1 MKYIFITKP
10 KYFNIL
16 LSIFIT
22 IFICFL
28 LFNSEIISTIAKQN
42 VELYLYKLLPA
53 IFPFIFL
60 TNILIE
66 SGIAYN
72 LSYGLSKLVS
82 KLFNIPKTS
91 CPAIIMGML
100 LGYPNAATYLSTL
113 HLQGKIDSNTVSKLL
128 AYTSNAN
135 PAFILSTIGIG
146 FYTNIQIGIILI
158 ISHFLSA
165 IILGIVLRNVNINI
179 IQQNTKNSYTL
190 NKKTEGNIF
199 NTITTSI
206 FKSLKTLGIIF
217 CFTVI
222 FAIISSLI
230 CNILK
235 LGDIS
240 TSIITATFELTN
252 GMKAIAN
259 TSLSINS
266 KVILSSFFLSFG
278 SLMII
283 YQIYAVVHKCNISLF
298 KFILYKIFHGI
309 LSAITSYILLMVIV
323 VQDITI
329 PTFSSIQSV
338 LKYSLPELF
347 YILAIT
353 IIMLYICFK
362 KPKNIFCQKN
372 TSPVTETK
380 RSKDLTAF

>member
-1 MKYIFITKP
+1 MKLFILTKP

-16 LSIFIT
+16 LSFLIT

-28 LFNSEIISTIAKQN
+28 LFNSEIISITVKQN
-42 VELYLYKLLPA
+42 VETYLYNLLPA

-72 LSYGLSKLVS
+72 LSYGLSKIVA
-82 KLFNIPKTS
+82 KLFKIPKIS
-91 CPAIIMGML
+91 CPAIIMGLL

-113 HLQGKIDSNTVSKLL
+113 YSQGKINSKTVSKLL
-128 AYTSNAN
+128 AYTTNAN
-135 PAFILSTIGIG
+135 PAFIISTIGIG
-146 FYTNIQIGIILI
+146 FYANIQIGIILLL
-158 ISHFLSA
+158 SHFLSA
-165 IILGIVLRNVNINI
+165 IILGIYLRNVNINI
-179 IQQNTKNSYTL
+179 IQQKVQNSYTL
-190 NKKTEGNIF
+190 NKKIDSNIF
-199 NTITTSI
+199 NTITISI
-206 FKSLKTLGIIF
+206 FKTLKTLGIIF

-230 CNILK
+230 CNILD
-235 LGDIS
+235 LDNIT
-240 TSIITATFELTN
+240 TSIITAIFELTN
-252 GMKAIAN
+252 GMKTISHTNLAIN
-259 TSLSINS
+259 T

-309 LSAITSYILLMVIV
+309 LSAITSYILLMVIG

-329 PTFSSIQSV
+329 PTFSNIQSV
-338 LKYSLPELF
+338 LKYSLPEF
-347 YILAIT
+347 VYILAIT

-362 KPKNIFCQKN
+362 KQKKKLCQN
-372 TSPVTETK
+372 SP
-380 RSKDLTAF
+380 SLLTQKENGQEI

>member
-1 MKYIFITKP
+1 MKFFILTKP

-28 LFNSEIISTIAKQN
+28 LFNSNVISTTVKQN
-42 VELYLYKLLPA
+42 VELYLYNLLPA
-53 IFPFIFL
+53 VFPFIFI
-60 TNILIE
+60 TNVLIE

-72 LSYGLSKLVS
+72 LSYGLSKVVS
-82 KLFNIPKTS
+82 KLFKIPKST
-91 CPAIIMGML
+91 CPAIIMGLL
-100 LGYPNAATYLSTL
+100 LGYPNAATYISTL
-113 HLQGKIDSNTVSKLL
+113 HSKGEIDNNCVSKLL

-146 FYTNIQIGIILI
+146 FYANIQIGIILI

-165 IILGIVLRNVNINI
+165 IILGILLRNVDINI
-179 IQQNTKNSYTL
+179 IQQNTQNSYTL
-190 NKKTEGNIF
+190 NEKTGGNIF

-206 FKSLKTLGIIF
+206 FKTLKTLGIIF

-235 LGDIS
+235 LS
-240 TSIITATFELTN
+240 ETTTSILTAIFELTN
-252 GMKAIAN
+252 GMKSIAN
-259 TSLSINS
+259 TSLSINT
-266 KVILSSFFLSFG
+266 KVMLSSFFLSFG

-283 YQIYAVVHKCNISLF
+283 YQIYAVVHKCNISFL

-309 LSAITSYILLMVIV
+309 LSAIITYILLMVIE

-329 PTFSSIQSV
+329 PTFSNIQSV
-338 LKYSLPELF
+338 LKYSLPELV
-347 YILAIT
+347 YVLAIT

-362 KPKNIFCQKN
+362 KQTNKLC
-372 TSPVTETK
+372 VK
-380 RSKDLTAF
+380 RKRPQ

>member
-16 LSIFIT
+16 LSFLIT

-28 LFNSEIISTIAKQN
+28 LFNSEIISITVKQN
-42 VELYLYKLLPA
+42 VEIYLYNLLPA

-72 LSYGLSKLVS
+72 LSYGLSIVCS
-82 KLFNIPKTS
+82 KLFKIPKIS
-91 CPAIIMGML
+91 CPAIIMGLL

-113 HLQGKIDSNTVSKLL
+113 HSQGKIDSKTVSKLL
-128 AYTSNAN
+128 AYTTNAN

-146 FYTNIQIGIILI
+146 FYANIQIGIILI

-165 IILGIVLRNVNINI
+165 IILGIILRNVNINI
-179 IQQNTKNSYTL
+179 IQQKPQNSYTL
-190 NKKTEGNIF
+190 NEKREKNIF

-206 FKSLKTLGIIF
+206 FKTLKSLGIIF

-230 CNILK
+230 CNLLDLDNITL
-235 LGDIS
+235 
-240 TSIITATFELTN
+240 SIITAIFELTN
-252 GMKAIAN
+252 GMKTIAHTNLEIN
-259 TSLSINS
+259 T
-266 KVILSSFFLSFG
+266 KVMLSSFFLSFG

-298 KFILYKIFHGI
+298 KFIIYKIFHGI
-309 LSAITSYILLMVIV
+309 LSAITSYILLMVID

-329 PTFSSIQSV
+329 PTFSNIQSV
-338 LKYSLPELF
+338 LKYSLPEF
-347 YILAIT
+347 VYILAIT
-353 IIMLYICFK
+353 IIMLYICFNKHK
-362 KPKNIFCQKN
+362 KRFCVK
-372 TSPVTETK
+372 
-380 RSKDLTAF
+380 KDCP